1 MDTHYFRDA
10 QAVMTG
16 LSSLNENFSGKVIL
30 LTGAAGFLGTAFV
43 HYFLALND
51 SGRLPS
57 ACRVIATDNF
67 LRGLPD
73 WMDTF
78 GDRDDL
84 ELLKQD
90 IVRCTTFPRAD
101 YVIHAASV
109 ASPTFYRRYPIETM
123 DANVLG
129 LRNLLEHARQYPPA
143 SMLFFSSSEIYGD
156 PDPAH
161 IPTEETYRGYVSC
174 TGPRAC
180 YDEAKRFCETLCI
193 NFWQVFRVPVKI
205 ARPFNN
211 YGPGLRLDDG
221 RVLSDFFN
229 DVLNSR
235 DVVLLSDGRATRT
248 FCYISDA
255 IEGYLRLLLSSEN
268 GEAFNIGTERPEIS
282 MADLARRVIQV
293 CGKPS
298 KVIFKASTDA
308 QYLTD
313 NPVRRCPNIT
323 KARSRLAYQP
333 RVSLERGLEQ
343 LRDYY
348 QDRFSNK

>member
-1 MDTHYFRDA
+1 
-10 QAVMTG
+10 
-16 LSSLNENFSGKVIL
+16 
-30 LTGAAGFLGTAFV
+30 
-43 HYFLALND
+43 
-51 SGRLPS
+51 
-57 ACRVIATDNF
+57 
-67 LRGLPD
+67 
-73 WMDTF
+73 
-78 GDRDDL
+78 
-84 ELLKQD
+84 
-90 IVRCTTFPRAD
+90 
-101 YVIHAASV
+101 
-109 ASPTFYRRYPIETM
+109 
-123 DANVLG
+123 
-129 LRNLLEHARQYPPA
+129 
-143 SMLFFSSSEIYGD
+143 
-156 PDPAH
+156 
-161 IPTEETYRGYVSC
+161 
-174 TGPRAC
+174 
-180 YDEAKRFCETLCI
+180 
-193 NFWQVFRVPVKI
+193 
-205 ARPFNN
+205 
-211 YGPGLRLDDG
+211 
-221 RVLSDFFN
+221 LSDFFN